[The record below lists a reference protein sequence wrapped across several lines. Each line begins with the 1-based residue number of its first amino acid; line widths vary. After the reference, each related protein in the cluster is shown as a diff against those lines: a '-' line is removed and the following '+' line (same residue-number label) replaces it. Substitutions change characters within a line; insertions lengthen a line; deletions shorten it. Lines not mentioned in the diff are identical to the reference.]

1 MNAEEIIN
9 DIRKAVDCY
18 YEDGDADIL
27 IDKLENTMMF
37 YHEELHPQG
46 CGKSILADIKTPDI
60 KDVHVTQEQIEEV
73 LNKTIKPDE
82 LYKDFIDFMVTGFPS
97 SVKFQ
102 EEFKQELIKTIK
114 DGTSK
119 P

>member
-1 MNAEEIIN
+1 MNAEEIIK

-27 IDKLENTMMF
+27 IDKLENTMML

-46 CGKSILADIKTPDI
+46 CGETLLVDSKEPDT
-60 KDVHVTQEQIEEV
+60 KDFHITQEQIEEA
-73 LNKTIKPDE
+73 LNKIIKHNDLVIPG
-82 LYKDFIDFMVTGFPS
+82 LLG

-114 DGTSK
+114 DETSK